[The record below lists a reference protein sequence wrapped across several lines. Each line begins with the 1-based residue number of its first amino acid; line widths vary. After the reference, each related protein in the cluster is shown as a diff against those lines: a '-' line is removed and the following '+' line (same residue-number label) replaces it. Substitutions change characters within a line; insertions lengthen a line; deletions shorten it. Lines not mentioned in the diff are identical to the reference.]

1 MKKLFTILCA
11 GLLTLG
17 VSAQTQF
24 GATAGLN
31 MANITDADDS
41 KMRLG
46 IRLGASFSTELS
58 DVMTLQSGLLYSVKG
73 VAGELDYVVYDPFSG
88 VILSSTTVDIDQS
101 LGYIEIPFGVKFAVS
116 DQFSLDAG
124 LYSAFLISSV
134 VTIDGESSD
143 SETEGLN
150 TIDFGIGLGAS
161 FSATDAISINLG
173 YQMGLNTVVEDADE
187 GKNTNI
193 LVGVTYNFGG

>member
-17 VSAQTQF
+17 VSAQKF

-31 MANITDADDS
+31 MANITDIDDS

-73 VAGELDYVVYDPFSG
+73 VAYES
-88 VILSSTTVDIDQS
+88 TVDIDQS

-134 VTIDGESSD
+134 VTVDGESSD
-143 SETEGLN
+143 SDTEGLN

>member
-17 VSAQTQF
+17 VSAQKF

-73 VAGELDYVVYDPFSG
+73 VAYELDF
-88 VILSSTTVDIDQS
+88 LSTTVDIDQS

-134 VTIDGESSD
+134 VTVDGESSD
-143 SETEGLN
+143 SDTEGLN

-173 YQMGLNTVVEDADE
+173 YQMGLNTVFEDADE

>member
-46 IRLGASFSTELS
+46 IRLGASVSTELS

-73 VAGELDYVVYDPFSG
+73 VGA
-88 VILSSTTVDIDQS
+88 
-101 LGYIEIPFGVKFAVS
+101 
-116 DQFSLDAG
+116 
-124 LYSAFLISSV
+124 
-134 VTIDGESSD
+134 
-143 SETEGLN
+143 
-150 TIDFGIGLGAS
+150 IDFRADNIKNFDSLEKNSIDEYAAIKSLYLQNRAKKIGNT
-161 FSATDAISINLG
+161 FSSKD
-173 YQMGLNTVVEDADE
+173 DE
-187 GKNTNI
+187 WDEFNK
-193 LVGVTYNFGG
+193 

>member
-31 MANITDADDS
+31 MANITDTDDS

-73 VAGELDYVVYDPFSG
+73 FAFELDF
-88 VILSSTTVDIDQS
+88 LSITVDADWS

-134 VTIDGESSD
+134 VTVDGESSD
-143 SETEGLN
+143 SDTEGLN

>member
-31 MANITDADDS
+31 MANITDTDDS

-73 VAGELDYVVYDPFSG
+73 FAGELDYVVYDPFSG
-88 VILSSTTVDIDQS
+88 VILSSTTIDIDQS

-134 VTIDGESSD
+134 VTVDGESSD
-143 SETEGLN
+143 SDTEGLN

>member
-31 MANITDADDS
+31 MANITDIDDS

-73 VAGELDYVVYDPFSG
+73 VA
-88 VILSSTTVDIDQS
+88 STTVDADWS

-134 VTIDGESSD
+134 VTVDGESSD
-143 SETEGLN
+143 SDTEGLN

-173 YQMGLNTVVEDADE
+173 YQMGLNTVFEDADE

>member
-31 MANITDADDS
+31 MANITDTDDS
-41 KMRLG
+41 KMRLC

-73 VAGELDYVVYDPFSG
+73 FAFELDF
-88 VILSSTTVDIDQS
+88 LSTTVDADWS

-134 VTIDGESSD
+134 VTVDGESSD

>member
-1 MKKLFTILCA
+1 
-11 GLLTLG
+11 
-17 VSAQTQF
+17 
-24 GATAGLN
+24 
-31 MANITDADDS
+31 MANITDTDDS

-73 VAGELDYVVYDPFSG
+73 FVYEFDLTVIDPFSG
-88 VILSSTTVDIDQS
+88 VILSSTTFDTDWS

-134 VTIDGESSD
+134 VTVDGESSD
-143 SETEGLN
+143 SEQR
-150 TIDFGIGLGAS
+150 D
-161 FSATDAISINLG
+161 
-173 YQMGLNTVVEDADE
+173 
-187 GKNTNI
+187 
-193 LVGVTYNFGG
+193 

>member
-31 MANITDADDS
+31 MANITDTDDS

-73 VAGELDYVVYDPFSG
+73 FAFELDF
-88 VILSSTTVDIDQS
+88 LSTTVDADWS

-134 VTIDGESSD
+134 VTVDGESSD
-143 SETEGLN
+143 SDTEGLN

-161 FSATDAISINLG
+161 FSATDAISINIG

>member
-73 VAGELDYVVYDPFSG
+73 FAYELDYVVYDLSG
-88 VILSSTTVDIDQS
+88 VILSSTTFDADWS

-134 VTIDGESSD
+134 VTVDGESSD
-143 SETEGLN
+143 SDTEGLN

>member
-31 MANITDADDS
+31 MANITDTDDS

-73 VAGELDYVVYDPFSG
+73 FAFELDF
-88 VILSSTTVDIDQS
+88 LSTTVDADWS

-134 VTIDGESSD
+134 VTVDGESSD
-143 SETEGLN
+143 SDTEGLN